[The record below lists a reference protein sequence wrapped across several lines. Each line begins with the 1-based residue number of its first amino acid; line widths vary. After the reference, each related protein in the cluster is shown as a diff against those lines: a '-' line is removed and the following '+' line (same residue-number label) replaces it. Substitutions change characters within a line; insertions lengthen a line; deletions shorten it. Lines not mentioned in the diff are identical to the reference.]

1 MIWRYPV
8 NLQVLNDMGKNT
20 MAEHVDLKFSAYGD
34 DWLEATLPVDHR
46 TVQPAGLLNGGASA
60 LLAETLGS
68 VASVLC
74 IEDVQKYTVVGIE
87 LSCSHLR
94 SAKHGRVT
102 GRVKPLKIGRTT
114 HIWHVEV
121 SDEQERLVNVSRLT
135 TMVIK
140 RPE

>member
-1 MIWRYPV
+1 MIWKYPV

-20 MAEHVDLKFSAYGD
+20 MAEHVDLQFTAYGD
-34 DWLEATLPVDHR
+34 DWLEATLPVDRR

-74 IEDVQKYTVVGIE
+74 IEDVQEYTVVGIE

-94 SAKHGRVT
+94 SARSGRVT
-102 GRVKPLKIGRTT
+102 GRVTPIKIGRTT

-121 SDEQERLVNVSRLT
+121 SDEKERLINVSRLT

-140 RPE
+140 RPK